1 MENTSKLPPL
11 LIKTDKRLNTKSFED
26 SDITSII
33 KSLKPIKAH
42 VADNISIR
50 MIQLC
55 GDSIT
60 LPLTLI
66 FKFSLRNGTFP
77 DTWKMANIIPVHK
90 KEEKNIVKN
99 YRPISLLPIFAKV
112 FERLLFNSLFAH
124 FHDNDLFTKCQ
135 SGFMPG
141 DSCISQLLS
150 IVHEI
155 QSSFDCNPPVDTRAI
170 FLDISKAF
178 DKVWHQGLL
187 FKLKSYGVEGSL
199 FCLLENYLENRKQ
212 RVILHGQCSSWKN
225 IVSGVSLVP
234 FL

>member
-1 MENTSKLPPL
+1 MAYIQKKSNALNDKITDPKVYWTILNNFPNNIKIPSIPPILASGKIITNIVEKANFLNNFFASQCTPLENTSKLPPL
-11 LIKTDKRLNTKSFED
+11 LMKIDKRLNTISFKE

-33 KSLKPIKAH
+33 KSLKPRKAH
-42 VADNISIR
+42 GADNISIH

-66 FKFSLRNGTFP
+66 FKFSLRNGIFP
-77 DTWKMANIIPVHK
+77 VTWKMTNIIPVYK

-99 YRPISLLPIFAKV
+99 YRTITLLPIFAKV

-135 SGFMPG
+135 SGFMLG

-155 QSSFDCNPPVDTRAI
+155 QSSFDI
-170 FLDISKAF
+170 
-178 DKVWHQGLL
+178 
-187 FKLKSYGVEGSL
+187 
-199 FCLLENYLENRKQ
+199 
-212 RVILHGQCSSWKN
+212 
-225 IVSGVSLVP
+225 
-234 FL
+234 